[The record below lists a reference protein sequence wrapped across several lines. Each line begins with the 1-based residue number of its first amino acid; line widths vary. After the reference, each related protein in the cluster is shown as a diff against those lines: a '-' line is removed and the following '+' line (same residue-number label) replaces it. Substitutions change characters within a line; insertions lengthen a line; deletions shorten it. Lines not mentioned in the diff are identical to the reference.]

1 MLKVCKKIL
10 IILLIVIMEIILFSC
25 KIISK
30 FWGKYNRDIKK
41 TFNEF
46 HEALRRELA

>member
-10 IILLIVIMEIILFSC
+10 IILLIIVMEIILFSS

-30 FWGKYNRDIKK
+30 FWSKYNKDIKK

-46 HEALRRELA
+46 HEVLKRKIA

>member
-10 IILLIVIMEIILFSC
+10 IILLIIVMEIILFSS

-30 FWGKYNRDIKK
+30 FWSKYNKDIKK

-46 HEALRRELA
+46 HEVLKKEIA